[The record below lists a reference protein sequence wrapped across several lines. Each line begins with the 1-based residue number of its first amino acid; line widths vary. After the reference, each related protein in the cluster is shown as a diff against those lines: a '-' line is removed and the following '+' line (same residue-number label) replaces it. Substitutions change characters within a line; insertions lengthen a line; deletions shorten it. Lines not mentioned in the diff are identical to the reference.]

1 MAEETTSTRI
11 QDQNTQNS
19 VSVVP
24 TTDDPTI
31 NGVVVCNADW
41 SDIG

>member
-1 MAEETTSTRI
+1 MADDTSSTRI
-11 QDQNTQNS
+11 QDKDAQTA

-31 NGVVVCNADW
+31 YGVVVCNADG
-41 SDIG
+41 SAC